1 MTPDRTPSQGAP
13 FFTAPSVVVYFT
25 LLLVGAHVIRMFLPA
40 SGEGWLFYWFALIPE
55 RLALMM
61 DGAGH
66 PASYGIISLLGAS
79 LGHVFLHLD
88 WMHLIMNAGML
99 LAVGAPVARRLG
111 ATGFLTVFFA
121 SAVAGAAL
129 FFFLRAP
136 DSAPA
141 IGASG
146 GVSGVMAGAL
156 MIMADPR
163 ANWSVL
169 LSPMFLKTSAA
180 FLVIN
185 IILAVAGP
193 SILGAAIAWDAHVG
207 GYVAGALIMAWLTG
221 RQ

>member
-1 MTPDRTPSQGAP
+1 MRPARTTGPGAP
-13 FFTAPSVVVYFT
+13 FFNAPTVVVSLT
-25 LLLVGAHVIRMFLPA
+25 LILGAAHLVRLFLPEA
-40 SGEGWLFYWFALIPE
+40 GEGWLFYWFALIPE

-61 DGAGH
+61 EGAGH
-66 PASYGIISLLGAS
+66 PASYGVFSLLGAS
-79 LGHVFLHLD
+79 LGHVFLHVD
-88 WMHLIMNAGML
+88 WVHVIMNAAML

-111 ATGFLTVFFA
+111 GMGFLTVFFA
-121 SAVAGAAL
+121 AAVAGAAL

-163 ANWSVL
+163 ATWPVL
-169 LSPMFLKTSAA
+169 LSSNFLKTSAA
-180 FLVIN
+180 FLIIN
-185 IILAVAGP
+185 LILAVAGP
-193 SILGAAIAWDAHVG
+193 GILGTGIAWDAHVG
-207 GYVAGALIMAWLTG
+207 GYIAGALVMAWLTG